1 MLNYLQ
7 LTVVQLSLLG
17 CNKLLAP
24 TSNSVRV
31 NQWMS
36 TAISYCTLITPI
48 AMVVQLS
55 PLCCNNQ
62 FTPITSILG
71 NTKLLSGHAE
81 LSPICFYALWFLL
94 MAMINKTRYVYIGIL
109 LQEDNV
115 LEEILL
121 FAAISL
127 CRINI
132 WERISPAT
140 SKNSS
145 SSYRYM

>member
-55 PLCCNNQ
+55 PLCCNKQ
-62 FTPITSILG
+62 LTPITDILG
-71 NTKLLSGHAE
+71 NT
-81 LSPICFYALWFLL
+81 
-94 MAMINKTRYVYIGIL
+94 
-109 LQEDNV
+109 
-115 LEEILL
+115 
-121 FAAISL
+121 
-127 CRINI
+127 
-132 WERISPAT
+132 
-140 SKNSS
+140 
-145 SSYRYM
+145 